1 MRLAKGTKVTEEISL
16 DKMRMTLQAFS
27 KLHRY
32 SGSEQG
38 EEAVNIY

>member
-1 MRLAKGTKVTEEISL
+1 MVELEKGTKVTEEISL
-16 DKMRMTLQAFS
+16 DKMRMTLQVFS

-38 EEAVNIY
+38 EEA